1 MSYLNLLFLWEVV
14 LGLHGVV
21 SQYDLKFSP
30 LVPAAMALSPIYI
43 PMAPKSNI
51 CSLALRT
58 GFADLILYFTE
69 A

>member
-1 MSYLNLLFLWEVV
+1 MCYLNLLFLWEVV

-21 SQYDLKFSP
+21 SQYDRKFSS
-30 LVPAAMALSPIYI
+30 LVPAAVALSPIYI

-51 CSLALRT
+51 FSLALRT
-58 GFADLILYFTE
+58 RFTDLILYFTE